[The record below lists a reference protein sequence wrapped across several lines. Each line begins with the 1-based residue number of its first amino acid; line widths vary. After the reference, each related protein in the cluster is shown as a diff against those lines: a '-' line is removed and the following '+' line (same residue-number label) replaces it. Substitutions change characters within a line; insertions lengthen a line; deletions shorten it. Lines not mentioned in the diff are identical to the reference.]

1 MLNHITN
8 FYWIIKGRKT
18 VRSMLQKC
26 FICNVSQ
33 EKVAILEDTPT
44 LPPFRI
50 QFSCFENV
58 GLDYAG
64 PLLFYKD
71 VVQNK
76 MQKCYILLFTCSVS
90 RTIHLN

>member
-1 MLNHITN
+1 
-8 FYWIIKGRKT
+8 
-18 VRSMLQKC
+18 MLQKC

-64 PLLFYKD
+64 PLLFY
-71 VVQNK
+71 NI
-76 MQKCYILLFTCSVS
+76 IL
-90 RTIHLN
+90 